1 MHVLIQNILVLCV
14 YHTLSSVLDTGSLGA
29 GGVNTHNIGISRT
42 NFSIIYKYYLL
53 QSQSKRGSSAALNP
67 PFFLP
72 SAPPTPSHTVMVSL
86 RRPTGDKEEG
96 NTIFSHLTSVWER
109 KVLSK
114 VNVIG

>member
-1 MHVLIQNILVLCV
+1 MIQNILVLCV

-53 QSQSKRGSSAALNP
+53 QSQSKRGSSAVLNP

-72 SAPPTPSHTVMVSL
+72 SAPPTVMVSL

-96 NTIFSHLTSVWER
+96 NTILSHLTSVWER
-109 KVLSK
+109 KVFSE
-114 VNVIG
+114 VSVIG